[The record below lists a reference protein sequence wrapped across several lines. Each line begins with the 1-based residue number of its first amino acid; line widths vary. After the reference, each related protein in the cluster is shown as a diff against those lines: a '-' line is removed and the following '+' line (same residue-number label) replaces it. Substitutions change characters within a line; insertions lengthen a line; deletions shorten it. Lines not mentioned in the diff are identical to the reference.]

1 MFSCN
6 EENNNFASSRSD
18 RWGLKLWTWEMLLN
32 FFFKKKWAKFDVCRY
47 IWMAPKGGITVICG
61 SLRKRVNTQSKNHI
75 LVLSS
80 NLLQISYYVC
90 EICGRTILLLT
101 INTTFV
107 EFSQGGF
114 QFFQPPSVKVTAL
127 AVETEKDAI
136 KEISSPSISNFA
148 T

>member
-1 MFSCN
+1 MDGTQGRYYSDMWLPA
-6 EENNNFASSRSD
+6 EESQH
-18 RWGLKLWTWEMLLN
+18 TV
-32 FFFKKKWAKFDVCRY
+32 KK
-47 IWMAPKGGITVICG
+47 PH
-61 SLRKRVNTQSKNHI
+61 SL
-75 LVLSS
+75 LSS